1 MKALIERN
9 IPALPPMTNPEEAK
23 AAQKELYKIM
33 QDCLYGVMP
42 PAPEKVEVSL
52 LKEKSA
58 DYGGKI
64 VTRTYSVGFE
74 TEKGYFA
81 FPFHY
86 AAPAGK
92 TKVPFFVHID
102 FEKESPNRLMPTEE
116 IVDRGYGVA
125 AFCYTD
131 VTSDSADGDGLMAMY
146 SASRATQ
153 GNAWGK
159 LCVWAFAAS
168 RVLDA
173 ILTLPEVDADRVAV
187 IGLSRLGKTALWAGA
202 SDERFI
208 VTISNESG
216 CGGAALNRGKIGE
229 SLSGMTDVFPYW
241 FCPNMSKLRGVPAE
255 ELVFDSHFL
264 FATIAPRHLLVGSAI
279 DDEWADPTSELLACH
294 AASPA
299 WSAFGK
305 TGFICDVESPVCD
318 KAFHEGTIGYHM
330 RSGGHYLLRTDW
342 NHYMD
347 YRDLHRV

>member
-1 MKALIERN
+1 MNAIIDRN
-9 IPALPPMTNPEEAK
+9 LPALPSMCTPDEIRK
-23 AAQKELYKIM
+23 AQEELYRIM

-42 PAPEKVEVSL
+42 AAPQKVDVRI
-52 LKEKSA
+52 LKENAA

-64 VTRTYSVGFE
+64 VSRVISVGFE
-74 TEKGYFA
+74 AEKGYFS

-92 TKVPFFVHID
+92 GKVPFFVHID
-102 FEKESPNRLMPTEE
+102 FEKGSPNRLMPTEE
-116 IVDRGYGVA
+116 IIDRGYGVA
-125 AFCYTD
+125 SFCYTD
-131 VTSDSADGDGLMAMY
+131 VTSDSADGDGLMALY
-146 SASRATQ
+146 SANRATQ

-202 SDERFI
+202 SDKRFI

-216 CGGAALNRGKIGE
+216 CGGAALNRGKVGE
-229 SLSGMTDVFPYW
+229 ALSGMTNVFPYW
-241 FCPNMSKLRGVPAE
+241 FCPDMTKLRDVPAE
-255 ELVFDSHFL
+255 ELSFDSHFL
-264 FATIAPRHLLVGSAI
+264 LALIAPRHLLIGSAAE
-279 DDEWADPTSELLACH
+279 DEWADPTSELLACY

-299 WSAFGK
+299 WTAFGK
-305 TGFICDVESPVCD
+305 TGFVCDAASPVCD
-318 KAFHEGTIGYHM
+318 KAFPEGMIGYHM
-330 RSGGHYLLRTDW
+330 RSGGHSLLRTDW
-342 NHYMD
+342 NHYMN